1 MQVRD
6 RLISENEKLQE
17 RLDEQGADL
26 YFFQQEQ
33 KQITNNE
40 ERIAEVC

>member
-26 YFFQQEQ
+26 YFIQQEQ
-33 KQITNNE
+33 KEATKNDQ
-40 ERIAEVC
+40 RILEV